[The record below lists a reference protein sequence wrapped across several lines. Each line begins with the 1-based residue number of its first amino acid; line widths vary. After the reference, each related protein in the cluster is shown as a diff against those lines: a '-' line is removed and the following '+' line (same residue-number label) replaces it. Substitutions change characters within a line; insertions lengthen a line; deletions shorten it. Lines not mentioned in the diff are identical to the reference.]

1 MLSSIHK
8 NASEFCECFCSLLC
22 FLPFFAACF
31 SLSVLLLEFFGGIFF
46 CWRFQT
52 FKLWT
57 ENFCWWVSWVFVD
70 IRSTWSFF
78 RLFGFKSFLLV
89 NCLLGFCVRSCFFSY
104 FNLFCTLILRHGRC
118 FCSSREDFCGGFCY
132 TGTNNRWLDEIS
144 CWPCEWKNFD
154 ENSCLDKQ
162 LKPSWNLSILFHQFI
177 VNEN

>member
-22 FLPFFAACF
+22 FLPFFAAFFPLCAAF
-31 SLSVLLLEFFGGIFF
+31 RSFLGEFFSAGV
-46 CWRFQT
+46 
-52 FKLWT
+52 FKLSNC
-57 ENFCWWVSWVFVD
+57 EPKNFCWWVSWVFVD

-78 RLFGFKSFLLV
+78 RLFGFKSFLLA

-104 FNLFCTLILRHGRC
+104 FNLFCTLILRHGRR

-144 CWPCEWKNFD
+144 CWPWWWKNFD
-154 ENSCLDKQ
+154 ENSCLENN
-162 LKPSWNLSILFHQFI
+162 SNLRGIYRFYFSIHPDQ
-177 VNEN
+177 